1 MKSSQE
7 NILGLSTNP
16 EMVKDQ
22 SLIQFLAEPPNQERA
37 SWWQFSNRVDVLG
50 FRPSLK
56 ALHPKEVHYPTFVF
70 QGLLFYI
77 EQVISR

>member
-37 SWWQFSNRVDVLG
+37 SW
-50 FRPSLK
+50 
-56 ALHPKEVHYPTFVF
+56 
-70 QGLLFYI
+70 
-77 EQVISR
+77 